1 MFRSKLPVVLSIHWY
16 SAIIIIVG
24 HFTLIEIVLKTSRFD
39 ILRFIFVLVY
49 DIALLVASLGIV
61 PLWCWH
67 GELSFQR
74 IIDFSVVIVIIFI
87 APATHHIIIFILCF
101 HHVVVT
107 GIMLCYVYRS

>member
-16 SAIIIIVG
+16 PAIIIIG
-24 HFTLIEIVLKTSRFD
+24 DHFILIEIVLKTSRFD

-49 DIALLVASLGIV
+49 DIALLFASLGIV

-74 IIDFSVVIVIIFI
+74 IIDFSVVIVVIFI
-87 APATHHIIIFILCF
+87 APVTHHIIFILCF
-101 HHVVVT
+101 HQVADT
-107 GIMLCYVYRS
+107 GIMLCYVCRS